1 LYPESF
7 ANQKNREI
15 ITLDDYSYGI
25 YASNKLISQLGEFPY
40 QLHSI
45 PDENQENLFFGGV
58 KHTRYSN
65 SDYEVILS
73 IYANPFRQILT
84 IFTFILIIIIFIG
97 ILGSLLLRIFSV
109 TNQQITHTFLPDLS
123 HHLSSRIQVAITV
136 ILIFGLLLSV
146 YTIVHFEKSNYNAML
161 EEQLLNKVKNIS
173 SRLQNR
179 VNLSEKLSNEEQRLL
194 ILNEE
199 SNTHQVDINLFDKY
213 GKLLGSSK
221 PSIVDNQILG
231 SQMNPIA
238 YNKLNMDKTSQLL
251 IQEELEGSDYLSAYV
266 PLFNGRNEVIG
277 YVNTPLFSKNELLN
291 KQLSNLIINI
301 INVYFLLLIVG
312 GFIAYFISKEI
323 SKPLEIIREK
333 IAKTVLRGSNELI
346 NYNRDDEIGQL
357 VKQYNKMAIEL
368 QERAQQIANS
378 EREGAWKEMAKQ
390 VAHEIKNPLTP
401 MKLSIQH
408 LQRSIENDSSDKQRE
423 LTKKTSILLLKQIE
437 SLSIMAEQF
446 SSFAQ
451 MPQDQFNA
459 FNLSDITYEV
469 VSLFKQEKNT
479 QIKSEIQ
486 KHIFLW
492 ADSEQIKRVLINI
505 IKNAIQ
511 AIPDDIM
518 GQIKVSLTSKKNIQ
532 IEISDNGI
540 GISTENHPNIF
551 APNFSTK
558 NSGMG
563 LGLALSKKIIE
574 NSGGQIQFKSVLN
587 KGTTFYITL
596 PIYNYETP

>member
-1 LYPESF
+1 
-7 ANQKNREI
+7 
-15 ITLDDYSYGI
+15 
-25 YASNKLISQLGEFPY
+25 
-40 QLHSI
+40 
-45 PDENQENLFFGGV
+45 
-58 KHTRYSN
+58 
-65 SDYEVILS
+65 
-73 IYANPFRQILT
+73 
-84 IFTFILIIIIFIG
+84 
-97 ILGSLLLRIFSV
+97 
-109 TNQQITHTFLPDLS
+109 
-123 HHLSSRIQVAITV
+123 
-136 ILIFGLLLSV
+136 
-146 YTIVHFEKSNYNAML
+146 ML

>member
-1 LYPESF
+1 
-7 ANQKNREI
+7 
-15 ITLDDYSYGI
+15 
-25 YASNKLISQLGEFPY
+25 
-40 QLHSI
+40 
-45 PDENQENLFFGGV
+45 
-58 KHTRYSN
+58 
-65 SDYEVILS
+65 
-73 IYANPFRQILT
+73 
-84 IFTFILIIIIFIG
+84 
-97 ILGSLLLRIFSV
+97 
-109 TNQQITHTFLPDLS
+109 
-123 HHLSSRIQVAITV
+123 
-136 ILIFGLLLSV
+136 
-146 YTIVHFEKSNYNAML
+146 
-161 EEQLLNKVKNIS
+161 
-173 SRLQNR
+173 
-179 VNLSEKLSNEEQRLL
+179 
-194 ILNEE
+194 
-199 SNTHQVDINLFDKY
+199 
-213 GKLLGSSK
+213 
-221 PSIVDNQILG
+221 
-231 SQMNPIA
+231 
-238 YNKLNMDKTSQLL
+238 
-251 IQEELEGSDYLSAYV
+251 
-266 PLFNGRNEVIG
+266 
-277 YVNTPLFSKNELLN
+277 
-291 KQLSNLIINI
+291 
-301 INVYFLLLIVG
+301 LLLIVG